1 LKSAVIKQRPKP
13 PTVHLP
19 GLLAFASVARHLNFG
34 RAAAEFEVTPTA
46 MSKTIKQLEAQ
57 LQVRLFNRT
66 TRSVG
71 LTEAGMQLFATLAP
85 ALEEIKNSVQRI
97 GDSAGR
103 PSGTLRIN
111 TSFVAF
117 AVLIEPHLP
126 QFLKNYPDITLDI
139 CVDNGL
145 SDIVASGFDAG
156 IRLGHALQR
165 DMIAVPLGPI
175 QRLIVVGSPTYLA
188 AHAGPK
194 TPADLLQHDC
204 VRQRLPSSA
213 RLLDWEFRVGSKI
226 TVTDV
231 SGRLI
236 FDEMR
241 LVLAAVRDGCGL
253 GYVFEQFATR
263 ELQSGAV
270 VKLLDKYCPPLETFY
285 IYYSNRGQMA
295 GKLRVFI
302 DFIQAANWQTPK

>member
-1 LKSAVIKQRPKP
+1 MKNTESKSRPI
-13 PTVHLP
+13 HLP
-19 GLLAFASVARHLNFG
+19 GLIAFESVARHKNFG
-34 RAAAEFEVTPTA
+34 RAAAELEVTPTA

-57 LQVRLFNRT
+57 LEVRLFNRT

-71 LTEAGMQLFATLAP
+71 LTEAGAQMLATLAP
-85 ALEEIKNSVQRI
+85 ALEEIKKSVQQI
-97 GDSAGR
+97 GDTAGR
-103 PSGTLRIN
+103 PRGTLRIN

-117 AVLIEPHLP
+117 AALIEPHLP
-126 QFLKNYPDITLDI
+126 EFLQRYPDISLDL

-145 SDIVASGFDAG
+145 SDIVAGGFDAG

-175 QRLIVVGSPTYLA
+175 QRLIVVGSEAYFSR
-188 AHAGPK
+188 HARPK

-204 VRQRLPSSA
+204 IRQRLISTA
-213 RLLDWEFRVGSKI
+213 RFVEWEFRTGNKTAVI
-226 TVTDV
+226 DV
-231 SGRLI
+231 QGRLI

-241 LVLAAVRDGCGL
+241 LVLSSASQGCGL
-253 GYVFEQFATR
+253 GYVFEHFAAN

-270 VKLLDKYCPPLETFY
+270 VRVLDKYCPALEAFY
-285 IYYSNRGQMA
+285 LYYSNRAQMP

-302 DFIQAANWQTPK
+302 DFIQAANWAAPR